1 MNEIRAA
8 RQLPED
14 PDLKLQDFVA
24 RTALY
29 HNPRF
34 RHIDPVFA
42 IFQLIPRWYR
52 IYHRMLRNR
61 RILERNGSV
70 QPKYEPY
77 RTRLTVCALKFRR
90 HKKGKVLQ
98 CSIYIG
104 RHEVLAL
111 GLHKTPFFHDTR
123 KSGTKVRTKR
133 SLSVCPS
140 RCATS
145 ATRQV
150 LMCAIVQ

>member
-52 IYHRMLRNR
+52 IYRRMLRNR
-61 RILERNGSV
+61 RILERKGSV
-70 QPKYEPY
+70 QPRYEPY
-77 RTRLTVCALKFRR
+77 STRPAVTALKFRR
-90 HKKGKVLQ
+90 HRKGKVVQ
-98 CSIYIG
+98 SSIYIG
-104 RHEVLAL
+104 RHEVLSYMV
-111 GLHKTPFFHDTR
+111 R
-123 KSGTKVRTKR
+123 KVLKYWR
-133 SLSVCPS
+133 LSRMHREQRMRQHGSHSAS
-140 RCATS
+140 RNA
-145 ATRQV
+145 
-150 LMCAIVQ
+150 